1 MTDLYLFIVII
12 LFILA
17 CTDLIIGV
25 SNDAVNFLTSALG
38 SKAGSFKTI
47 MIIATLGI
55 MFGAVFSG
63 GMMEIA
69 RSGVFNPSYFSMEE
83 VMYLFASVMIT
94 DIILLDLFNTVAM
107 PTSTTVS
114 IVFDLLGSAIG
125 ISFFSV
131 LNKNGSLASWGEYIN
146 ASGALTIILGI
157 FLSVAIA
164 FVVGWL
170 VQYIARLIVSFNY
183 AKTMHSFG
191 AVFGSASFAL
201 IANFITIKGL
211 TGIPGVSSDVIHTI
225 QSNSGRIS
233 VFAFI
238 ISFIVFQILIK
249 RNKTFNIYKCIVL
262 LGTFALAMAFA
273 SNDLVNFIGVPIAG
287 YDAYLNWIASG
298 IPANEYQM
306 TSLSQPVKSNPWFLM
321 GAGIIM
327 SLTLWF
333 SKKARSVVKTA
344 VDLGRQE
351 EGQERFQGNELSRGI
366 VSGISS
372 IANSIAKIL
381 PDAIWQKINKRFVD
395 HSSPV
400 VYALPSD
407 RPAFDMVRAAINLI
421 VAAGLILVATSFK
434 LPLSTTF
441 VSFMVLMG
449 TSLADKAW
457 SQGSSVYRVSGVLT
471 VVGGWFLTAI
481 IALTASIICASLLIN
496 FKLWALIPLL
506 LITII
511 LLFKSVIF
519 YRKNRFKAEVNLE
532 MADIWFKS
540 DFFKIEHDIRDKLNF
555 MMKRLD
561 KSYFETIDALLHSD
575 LKKLKTLSILVEDIK
590 TTNTNYKFKLTQQI
604 KTVPKDYQEGG
615 KAMLYIHDI
624 EEELLENFENI
635 VEESKKHVQNLHPT
649 LEPEQIHLL
658 ENSKNKLRVYLNEL
672 IKCLEQDHISDKN
685 YSDFKKIKNEVIADI
700 DLAISNQISWATAKK
715 LSGKNSELILT
726 ILFEDKNLILGLSKV
741 VKLFYNL
748 KSGDYK
754 NLIGKVLSEN

>member
-1 MTDLYLFIVII
+1 
-12 LFILA
+12 
-17 CTDLIIGV
+17 
-25 SNDAVNFLTSALG
+25 
-38 SKAGSFKTI
+38 
-47 MIIATLGI
+47 MIIATMGI
-55 MFGAVFSG
+55 MFGSIFSG

-69 RSGVFNPSYFSMEE
+69 RSGVFNPAFFSMEE
-83 VMYLFASVMIT
+83 IMYLFAAVMIT
-94 DIILLDLFNTVAM
+94 DIILLDFFNTVAM

-114 IVFDLLGSAIG
+114 IVFNLLGSAIG

-131 LNKNGSLASWGEYIN
+131 LHSDGSLASWGEHIN
-146 ASGALTIILGI
+146 AAGALTIIVGI

-164 FVVGWL
+164 FVVGWA
-170 VQYIARLIVSFNY
+170 VQYITRLIVSFNY
-183 AKTMHSFG
+183 GKTMKSFG
-191 AVFGSASFAL
+191 ALFGSLSVAL
-201 IANFITIKGL
+201 IANFIVIKGL
-211 TGIPGVSSDVIHTI
+211 TGIPGVSQEVVATI
-225 QSNSGRIS
+225 QNSSTLIS
-233 VFAFI
+233 LLAFGASFI
-238 ISFIVFQILIK
+238 IFQIVL
-249 RNKTFNIYKCIVL
+249 RANTSFNIYKFVVL

-287 YDAYLNWIASG
+287 YDAYLNWLDSG
-298 IPANEYQM
+298 IPASEYQM
-306 TSLSQPVKSNPWFLM
+306 TALTEPVKSNPLFLM

-351 EGQERFQGNELSRGI
+351 EGQERFEGNELARGI
-366 VSGISS
+366 VSGISRIS
-372 IANSIAKIL
+372 NSVAKVI
-381 PDAIWQKINKRFVD
+381 PDTTWHKINKRFVD
-395 HSSPV
+395 DTPKIE
-400 VYALPSD
+400 YELPSD

-481 IALTASIICASLLIN
+481 MALAASIICASILIN
-496 FKLWALIPLL
+496 FKLYALIPLL
-506 LITII
+506 IITVV
-511 LLFKSVIF
+511 LLFKSLIF
-519 YRKNRFKAEVNLE
+519 YRNNRFKAEVNLE
-532 MADIWFKS
+532 MDDVWFKS
-540 DFFKIEHDIRDKLNF
+540 DFFKIEHEIRKKLTF

-561 KSYFETIDALLHSD
+561 KSYHETIDALLKSD
-575 LKKLKTLSILVEDIK
+575 LEQLKRMNILVDDIK
-590 TTNTNYKFKLTQQI
+590 STNENYKFKLTQQI
-604 KTVPKDYQEGG
+604 KTVPKEYREGG

-624 EEELLENFENI
+624 QQELLESFVNI
-635 VEESKKHVQNLHPT
+635 VASSKKHVQNLHPK
-649 LEPEQIHLL
+649 LEDEQIELL
-658 ENSKNKLRVYLNEL
+658 ENSKTKIRLYLNEL
-672 IKCLEQDHISDKN
+672 IKCLEKDHISEADYKT
-685 YSDFKKIKNEVIADI
+685 FKHIRNGIVKDI
-700 DLAISNQISWATAKK
+700 DQAISNQISWATDKK

-726 ILFEDKNLILGLSKV
+726 ILFENKDIMQGLSKI